1 MVSEM
6 IFDQVAHLERQR
18 AAAAEK
24 LAKLQTGDW
33 WHVGSWTDAHSR
45 ALAELNDIDYQ
56 LLCLKAGIQPRS
68 DDR

>member
-1 MVSEM
+1 M
-6 IFDQVAHLERQR
+6 IFDQVAHLERRR
-18 AAAAEK
+18 AEAADN

-33 WHVGSWTDAHSR
+33 WHAGTWEDAHSR

-56 LLCLKAGIQPRS
+56 LLCLKAGMEPRK